1 MDVRCQLYRRRQVH
15 RPVHLQGQRQ
25 GKFLSLWIACFLI
38 TIMQKNMLWIS
49 EYDPNNLQY
58 INWNQ
63 LINNYDAE
71 YGL

>member
-1 MDVRCQLYRRRQVH
+1 
-15 RPVHLQGQRQ
+15 
-25 GKFLSLWIACFLI
+25 
-38 TIMQKNMLWIS
+38 MQKNMLWIS